1 MINKE
6 EFKALMASCLVPEL
20 LNQYMQISGDDYLAA
35 IHTLYNSELYS
46 LLANKN
52 TKLWHLS
59 PLQLAVLLKEEENNG
74 QVEIPDGAAL

>member
-6 EFKALMASCLVPEL
+6 EFKALMASCIIPEL
-20 LNQYMQISGDDYLAA
+20 LNQYIKISDSDYLEA
-35 IHTLYNSELYS
+35 IHVLYNSELYDM
-46 LLANKN
+46 LANKK

-59 PLQLAVLLKEEENNG
+59 PLQLATLLKEEEENG